1 MEIKIT
7 IDGKEYSVEELR
19 KLRSELDILLGKDE
33 TVPWIPEIPYIPW
46 TQPVY
51 PHQWPHVTT
60 WDATDS
66 SDKYF
71 VKDVLEKLGGR
82 N

>member
-7 IDGKEYSVEELR
+7 IDGKEYSVDELR

-33 TVPWIPEIPYIPW
+33 TVPWIPGIPHISW

-51 PHQWPHVTT
+51 PHQWPHVVR
-60 WDATDS
+60 WDTTDS
-66 SDKYF
+66 TDKWAWDKTF
-71 VKDVLEKLGGR
+71 SGLV
-82 N
+82 